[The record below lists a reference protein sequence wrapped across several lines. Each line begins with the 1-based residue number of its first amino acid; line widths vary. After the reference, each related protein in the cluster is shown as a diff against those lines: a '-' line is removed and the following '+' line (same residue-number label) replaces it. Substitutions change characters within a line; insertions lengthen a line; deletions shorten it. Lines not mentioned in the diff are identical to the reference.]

1 MSPGQLKMD
10 DTTGSW
16 TSDEEDSEA
25 DSDVVSIIVMN
36 SIPTWI
42 LLGWNCYIDTMLN
55 FVILPLSDTALILN
69 SFGIKRV
76 EV

>member
-10 DTTGSW
+10 DKTGSW
-16 TSDEEDSEA
+16 TSEEEDSEA

-36 SIPTWI
+36 SIPSWI
-42 LLGWNCYIDTMLN
+42 YGGWNWYIDTMLN
-55 FVILPLSDTALILN
+55 FVILLLSDTALILN

>member
-1 MSPGQLKMD
+1 MGPGQLKMD
-10 DTTGSW
+10 DKAGSW

-36 SIPTWI
+36 SIPTWM
-42 LLGWNCYIDTMLN
+42 LLGCYIDTMLN